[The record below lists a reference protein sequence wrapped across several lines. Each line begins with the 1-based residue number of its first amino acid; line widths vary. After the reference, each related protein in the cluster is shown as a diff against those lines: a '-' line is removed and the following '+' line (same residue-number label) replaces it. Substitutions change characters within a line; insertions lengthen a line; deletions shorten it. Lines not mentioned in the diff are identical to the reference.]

1 LPTGAGL
8 PNHQELCCA
17 CIEENPA
24 ADRAGPCVPLVGAL
38 SQLVLAL
45 EGQQGFEIK
54 ELYELDFD
62 SFDLALQLL
71 VEWRLDRHF
80 SAKFRLMDI
89 SLAAQ
94 DLKAQAGT

>member
-1 LPTGAGL
+1 MRALKKTRL
-8 PNHQELCCA
+8 Q
-17 CIEENPA
+17 IEQDPA
-24 ADRAGPCVPLVGAL
+24 SPSSVRL

-71 VEWRLDRHF
+71 AEWRLDRHF

>member
-1 LPTGAGL
+1 VRPLRP
-8 PNHQELCCA
+8 PRRCC
-17 CIEENPA
+17 
-24 ADRAGPCVPLVGAL
+24 L
-38 SQLVLAL
+38 SQPRARPRRASRAST
-45 EGQQGFEIK
+45 IK
-54 ELYELDFD
+54 ELYALDFD

-71 VEWRLDRHF
+71 AEWRLDRHF